1 MTTPV
6 TDAMHDFVARYQSA
20 AQQANQPLTI
30 EYDSAWPSPCYQST
44 GNEGERVRWAPVP
57 QEDELNFSNVEE
69 ALSLSLNSQFCE
81 YFTCLYSDNL
91 TATAKQGACEL
102 LQVWNKEDFER
113 LQQNLIGHLL
123 MKQRLKQAPT
133 LFFALTDEEDFI
145 LTVDNASGAVML
157 EQVGKPPQQ
166 QVADDL
172 AGFIRALTP
181 LIQA

>member
-6 TDAMHDFVARYQSA
+6 TDALQDFVARYQSA
-20 AQQANQPLTI
+20 AQQAGQPLST
-30 EYDSAWPSPCYQST
+30 EYDSAWPSPCYQGS
-44 GNEGERVRWAPVP
+44 GAEGEQVRWQPTP
-57 QEDELNFSNVEE
+57 QAGNLSFHNVEE
-69 ALSLSLNSQFCE
+69 ALSISLNPQYCE
-81 YFTCLYSDNL
+81 FFTSFYSDNL
-91 TATAKQGACEL
+91 TAKAEQGACEL
-102 LQVWNKEDFER
+102 LQVWNEQDFER

-133 LFFALTDEEDFI
+133 LFFAVTDEEDFI

-172 AGFIRALTP
+172 ASFIRTLEP
-181 LIQA
+181 LIQS